1 MKSKIG
7 LLAPLQEK
15 YERLKVQVFKLDLG
29 LTSRYGDR
37 YSNLKSKVTDT
48 KAWYTKATSNAR
60 SSGIIPLEERHKAT
74 RLRSANAG
82 TSAARKEKAVKQQIL
97 NLWKRIRSS

>member
-15 YERLKVQVFKLDLG
+15 YERLKVQVSKLDLG

-37 YSNLKSKVTDT
+37 YSNLKSKVTNT

-82 TSAARKEKAVKQQIL
+82 TGAARKEKAVKQQIL